1 MSEFNNLT
9 DKQIARTW
17 LAGHSSC
24 TLVVPKDFA
33 KDYGLDRPSHV
44 ILEKKP
50 EGILIRR
57 LEI

>member
-1 MSEFNNLT
+1 MSESHYKV
-9 DKQIARTW
+9 DKQIVRTW
-17 LAGHSSC
+17 LAGHCSC

-33 KDYGLDRPSHV
+33 RDYGLDRPSHV

-50 EGILIRR
+50 EGILIRK